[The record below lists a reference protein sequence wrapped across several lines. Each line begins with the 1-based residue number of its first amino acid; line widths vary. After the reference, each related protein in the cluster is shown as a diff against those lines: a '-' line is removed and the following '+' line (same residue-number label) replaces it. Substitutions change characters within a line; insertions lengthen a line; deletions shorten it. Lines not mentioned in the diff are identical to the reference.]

1 MTTIP
6 LVTQPLEDLVVAEN
20 AGNTIVNL
28 FQHFDDPFTTGRIA
42 RFELEND
49 SLGGGVTNVLLFDQQ
64 GAGAPAT
71 VANFTNYVE
80 DNDYVNSIIH
90 RSVPGFVVQGGG
102 FIVDGGVNPVPTD
115 DPVVNEFSEDR
126 SNTRGTIAMAKLGN
140 DPNSATSQW
149 FFNLGDN
156 SANLDNQNGGFTVF
170 GEVIGDEGMA
180 AVDEIAQLPVFN
192 ATNID
197 GAFSDLPLILEDP
210 SNPSIEDD
218 SDFVR
223 YSNISISQ
231 EDELEFAVTNNTN
244 SDLVNV
250 SIDEGELILDYQGDR
265 TGTAEITIQA
275 TDLLGDS
282 VEDTFRIT
290 VEDIGTTSDSGNS
303 DNRVYR
309 FLNQDT
315 NVHLYT
321 TSEVE
326 RDSVENLSNYVFEGV
341 SYTSVDELTGDPEP
355 DQVYR
360 LYNQDTGT
368 HLYTISEVER
378 DSVTANLSNFS
389 LESESFFAY
398 TEERSGTIP
407 VYRFYNA
414 DTGAHFYTPSE
425 TEKNVVEDTLPNYTS
440 EGIAYYAFPVEF

>member
-1 MTTIP
+1 
-6 LVTQPLEDLVVAEN
+6 
-20 AGNTIVNL
+20 
-28 FQHFDDPFTTGRIA
+28 
-42 RFELEND
+42 
-49 SLGGGVTNVLLFDQQ
+49 
-64 GAGAPAT
+64 
-71 VANFTNYVE
+71 
-80 DNDYVNSIIH
+80 
-90 RSVPGFVVQGGG
+90 
-102 FIVDGGVNPVPTD
+102 
-115 DPVVNEFSEDR
+115 
-126 SNTRGTIAMAKLGN
+126 MAKLGN